1 MRALIDSMAD
11 DNPNVRAVM
20 LNALRNVHP
29 SHLLDRAV
37 AEVWLDRPRD
47 QARDQTPAGEGLVPL
62 RLER

>member
-1 MRALIDSMAD
+1 
-11 DNPNVRAVM
+11 M

-37 AEVWLDRPRD
+37 AEVWLDRPREQAD
-47 QARDQTPAGEGLVPL
+47 QARAQAPAGEGLVRL